1 MAPLRV
7 ATAGRPRARPLGGPE
22 IRFGR
27 PVAALRAR
35 LAEAFPDATTAG
47 PIDIVRAPGRVNLI
61 GEHTDYNEGLVLP
74 VAIGLELRLARRPR
88 ADRRVRLLSPMS
100 DEVAELDLDR
110 IGPPAGDWTD
120 YISGTA
126 RAMAD
131 AGLMVGGFDGVI
143 ETTIPVAS
151 GLASSAALELAV
163 GWALSGP
170 SGPSVDPLTM
180 ARIAQQAENEYVGVR
195 CGLMDQFAAA
205 CGIAGAAVLL
215 DCRSLEHRT
224 VALPADLAL
233 VVAHTGV
240 PRTLGT
246 SEYNARRADCE
257 RAVTALA
264 VVESGVRSLRDV
276 DRAMLDR
283 HAGRLDPIARRRAEH
298 VVDENAR
305 VLATERALRDGDLDA
320 LGPLFA
326 ASHASLRDRFEVGS
340 AELDALVGIALS
352 VPGVLASR
360 MTGAGFGGCVVA
372 LARPDAVGGL
382 RARIVGEYPRLTG
395 LIPRVWVVEA
405 VDGAGF
411 VASPP
416 SETTPT
422 AGSARVATTP
432 RGSSTGHVAAM
443 EEGLLSRPHRRYDPL
458 ADEWILVSSD
468 RLGRPLQG
476 RSRGSRRPVV
486 SRPAHDPGC
495 YLCPGNVRAGGERNP
510 MYPGTFVFT
519 NDYAALRPDT
529 PDDRLDIGLLR
540 AEAERGTCRVICY
553 SPRHD
558 LDMARMAPS
567 GVRAIVDL
575 WADLTTEL
583 GASYRWVQAFE
594 NRGEAMGATNPHPHG
609 QVWAGSALPVRASRE
624 DASQRRHSV
633 ATGRRL
639 LLDYADQEQ
648 GGPRVVVENDDWL
661 VVVPFWAA
669 WPFETLVVARR
680 PAARIADLTA
690 SARDALATALIEL
703 LGRYDNLFRHPFPYS
718 MGWHQAPFDDG
729 SKEHW
734 QLHAHF
740 LPPLLRS
747 ATVRKFMVGYELLAE
762 AQRDLT
768 AEDAAERLR
777 AVSPTHHLGPQP
789 AG

>member
-1 MAPLRV
+1 MADL
-7 ATAGRPRARPLGGPE
+7 T
-22 IRFGR
+22 
-27 PVAALRAR
+27 AR
-35 LAEAFPDATTAG
+35 LAEAFPDMSTDG
-47 PIDIVRAPGRVNLI
+47 PVDIVRAPGRVNLI

-74 VAIGLELRLARRPR
+74 VAIGLELRLARRR
-88 ADRRVRLLSPMS
+88 RTDRRVRLRSSTS
-100 DEVAELDLDR
+100 DEVAGLDLDR
-110 IGPPAGDWTD
+110 IGPPTGSWVD
-120 YISGTA
+120 YVAGTA

-131 AGLMVGGFDGVI
+131 SGLAVGGFDGLI
-143 ETTIPVAS
+143 ESTIPVAS

-163 GWALSGP
+163 AWALSGP
-170 SGPSVDPLTM
+170 TGPSVDPLTV
-180 ARIAQQAENEYVGVR
+180 ARAAQQAENEYVGVR

-215 DCRSLEHRT
+215 DCRSLDHRP
-224 VALPADLAL
+224 VPLPADLAL

-264 VVESGVRSLRDV
+264 AVEPDVRSLRDV
-276 DRAMLDR
+276 DRAMLEH
-283 HAGRLDPIARRRAEH
+283 HAGRLDPVARRRAEH

-305 VLATERALRDGDLDA
+305 VLATERALRDDELDL

-360 MTGAGFGGCVVA
+360 MTGAGFGGCVVT
-372 LARPDAVGGL
+372 LARPDAVDEL
-382 RARIVGEYPRLTG
+382 RARIVGDYPRLTG
-395 LIPRVWVVEA
+395 LMPRVWVVGA

-411 VASPP
+411 VGGPPPATGRGAGPAGVAAASRGSW
-416 SETTPT
+416 SE
-422 AGSARVATTP
+422 RVAV
-432 RGSSTGHVAAM
+432 G

-476 RSRGSRRPVV
+476 RSRGSRRPAV
-486 SRPAHDPGC
+486 SRPAYDPGC
-495 YLCPGNVRAGGERNP
+495 YLCPGNVRAGGALNP
-510 MYPGTFVFT
+510 MYHGTFVFT

-529 PDDRLDIGLLR
+529 PDDRLEIGLLR

-567 GVRAIVDL
+567 GVRSIVDL

-624 DASQRRHSV
+624 DASQRHHFV

-648 GGPRVVVENDDWL
+648 DGPRVVVGNDDWL

-680 PAARIADLTA
+680 PTARIADLTA
-690 SARDALATALIEL
+690 SARDALAIALIEL
-703 LGRYDNLFRHPFPYS
+703 LARYDNLFRHPFPYS
-718 MGWHQAPFDDG
+718 MGWHQAPFDEG
-729 SKEHW
+729 SGEHW

-777 AVSPTHHLGPQP
+777 AVSPAHHLGSQP